1 MSHLPPTGR
10 LWDWYC
16 FLTLL
21 GKGGEHRPLGN
32 LMKAVGLFS
41 RKLHT
46 QLDNFVQIFRGF
58 IDLPETL
65 SWVSEEN
72 LCLRRNG
79 LKSGER
85 E

>member
-1 MSHLPPTGR
+1 
-10 LWDWYC
+10 
-16 FLTLL
+16 
-21 GKGGEHRPLGN
+21 
-32 LMKAVGLFS
+32 MKAVGLFS